1 MAGFYPFGYDV
12 TIIAKVLI
20 DMSIERK
27 LRSQYFKINNCYL
40 QDGKFDRSCF
50 FYAT

>member
-12 TIIAKVLI
+12 TIMTKVLI

-27 LRSQYFKINNCYL
+27 LRSQYFKY
-40 QDGKFDRSCF
+40 
-50 FYAT
+50 